1 MHGARLVAGRQGDR
15 GVKGGRETESQE
27 QGRERYEGEGAK
39 RGRLQDE
46 SGERRE
52 CLIRSERHGRTN

>member
-1 MHGARLVAGRQGDR
+1 MHGARLVAGRR
-15 GVKGGRETESQE
+15 GVGGEGRETESQE